1 MYEKEVR
8 CQKHTPKSY
17 MRIST
22 KGRYALA
29 AVVSMA
35 QHYNNGE
42 YITVISISE
51 KLGISKIYLE
61 QVFSM
66 LKRGGLVTSVKG
78 AQGGYLLARA
88 PGQISVYDVFSAVES
103 SLFESTED
111 TVILAAP
118 DIEKAMRLSVFDTL
132 DKSIKDS
139 LTRVSLDDL
148 MTEAEKHKNDSTQ
161 MFYI

>member
-1 MYEKEVR
+1 MNRRYGVKN
-8 CQKHTPKSY
+8 TPVFN

-35 QHYNNGE
+35 QQYNSGE

-66 LKRGGLVTSVKG
+66 LKHGALVTSVKG

-88 PGQISVYDVFSAVES
+88 PEKISVYDVFSAVEG

-111 TVILAAP
+111 TVLSSAP
-118 DIEKAMRLSVFDTL
+118 DIETAMRLSVFEAL
-132 DKSIKDS
+132 DKSVKDT
-139 LTRVSLDDL
+139 LTQVSLNDL
-148 MTEAEKHKNDSTQ
+148 MSEAEKHRKDSTH